1 MKRSVVLVIG
11 LAIICLAI
19 QSSHAQDQVGA
30 PKNLTPQIVKNAV
43 GLVKEGKRYSLAR
56 TLEIGIPT
64 HPFHHPLFY
73 TTYRTIPESL
83 KMFAEYENQVGG
95 MNERVELVM
104 HTGTHLDALNHI
116 SRGMKMY
123 GGYDAGA
130 ITGTFGTSAL
140 GVENVPPL
148 VTRGVLVDVAGLKG
162 AEHLDKGYAITP
174 KDIEDALARQGVTGG
189 IQKGDVVLF
198 YTGWGAKWWMKD
210 NAMLSSGDPG
220 AGVAA
225 ARYLAEKGIVATG
238 SDTVAFEVVPFENPK
253 RAFEAHQIL
262 LVDNGIHIME
272 NLKTEELARDKVYEF
287 LFVALPLPLKGGTG
301 SPIHPVASHP

>member
-1 MKRSVVLVIG
+1 MKRSSS
-11 LAIICLAI
+11 LAIVLAAI
-19 QSSHAQDQVGA
+19 FLVLSTAHAQDQVGA

-43 GLVKEGKRYSLAR
+43 TLVKDGKRYSLAR

-73 TTYRTIPESL
+73 ATYRTIPQAL
-83 KMFAEYENQVGG
+83 QMFASYENQIGG

-123 GGYDAGA
+123 SGYDAGE
-130 ITGTFGTSAL
+130 ITTTFGTSAL

-162 AEHLDKGYAITP
+162 VENLDKGYAISP
-174 KDIEDALARQGVTGG
+174 KDIEDALARQGVAGG

-198 YTGWGAKWWMKD
+198 HTGWGAKWWMKD
-210 NAMLSSGDPG
+210 NAMLTSGDPG
-220 AGVAA
+220 PGVAA
-225 ARYLAEKGIVATG
+225 AKYLVDKGIVATG
-238 SDTVAFEVVPFENPK
+238 ADTMAFEVEPFENPK
-253 RAFEAHQIL
+253 RAFDLHQIL
-262 LVDNGIHIME
+262 IVDNGIHIME
-272 NLKTEELARDKVYEF
+272 NLKTEELAKDKVYEF

-301 SPIHPVASHP
+301 SPIHPVAVK

>member
-1 MKRSVVLVIG
+1 MKRSSI
-11 LAIICLAI
+11 LAIVLATI
-19 QSSHAQDQVGA
+19 FLVLSIAHAQDQVGA

-43 GLVKEGKRYSLAR
+43 TLVKDGKRYSLAR

-73 TTYRTIPESL
+73 VTYRTIPQAL
-83 KMFAEYENQVGG
+83 QMFASYENQIGG

-123 GGYDAGA
+123 SGYDAGE
-130 ITGTFGTSAL
+130 ITTTFGTSAL

-162 AEHLDKGYAITP
+162 VENLDKGYAISP
-174 KDIEDALARQGVTGG
+174 KDIEDALARQGVAGG

-198 YTGWGAKWWMKD
+198 HTGWGAKWWMKD
-210 NAMLSSGDPG
+210 NAMLTSGDPG
-220 AGVAA
+220 PGVAA
-225 ARYLAEKGIVATG
+225 AKYLVDKGIVATG
-238 SDTVAFEVVPFENPK
+238 ADTMAFEVEPFENPK
-253 RAFEAHQIL
+253 RAFDLHQIL
-262 LVDNGIHIME
+262 IVDNGIHIME
-272 NLKTEELARDKVYEF
+272 NLKTEELAKDKVYEF

-301 SPIHPVASHP
+301 SPIHPVAVK